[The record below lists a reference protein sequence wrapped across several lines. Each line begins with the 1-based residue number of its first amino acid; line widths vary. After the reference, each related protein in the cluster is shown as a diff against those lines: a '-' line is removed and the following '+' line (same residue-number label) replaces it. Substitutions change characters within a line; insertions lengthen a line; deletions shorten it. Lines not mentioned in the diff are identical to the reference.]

1 MPFGKNR
8 LRPRDKRELARD
20 IKLILEVDRKID
32 RNCFASRCCG
42 TSVPEIIFV
51 VLAVFIFRLGTE
63 TDCKDIFS
71 AKQIVATDKIQVP
84 AEIVRINLFDSRA
97 KVRRKKVAFRLI

>member
-8 LRPRDKRELARD
+8 LRPSDKRELARD

-32 RNCFASRCCG
+32 RNCLASRCCG

-51 VLAVFIFRLGTE
+51 VLAMFIFRLGTE
-63 TDCKDIFS
+63 TECKDIFP
-71 AKQIVATDKIQVP
+71 AKQIVAADEIQVP
-84 AEIVRINLFDSRA
+84 AEIVRINLFDPRA
-97 KVRRKKVAFRLI
+97 KVRRKKVAFRL